1 MAALKIW
8 QDILWSHDVHGGL
21 GSRSMIFR
29 GNILVN
35 DTQRKEDGLIH
46 CDLLKPHGMS
56 TQAAISDLLIYEEET
71 VLSQKTISW
80 DPRWGLPED
89 GSRYFLMNVADGDF
103 APYDYMVDGDTLPV
117 PVTTNNCGPIRI
129 LEMYAG
135 GIGGWH
141 GAATLLKDFHDF
153 DAQVIGIEKDIHAVM
168 SYSISHRA
176 TILDGYGGMLPIDAL
191 TQRDDDCV
199 IHANIHSNSWIRAVA
214 QWAPELIAISSPC
227 PPWSRAAGQEGMTVP
242 DGFSLSE
249 TLASVK
255 FLEPRFLLIEQ
266 VGGFASHDH
275 RDLILQQI
283 RWAGFHLQWGRV
295 IDLQSICPVKRT
307 RWLGLAIKVGDP
319 VAVPRPFKC
328 WDPSP
333 PTGPVAFDA
342 VFPDAWT
349 NIPELQ
355 ISPKA
360 MNMASDV
367 SLLPPNKR
375 QKVAPADV
383 FSSRCYSGKDIIPT
397 FMAAYTNQHNLNPKL
412 LEEKGLMTHFVKLSE
427 DQAARMWHPLEALI
441 LHAPYKHFWIP
452 HDWITAWRHIG
463 NHISVPHAL
472 LLLVNA
478 LAQLPS
484 RCTVPTIDEAL
495 HTLMTHRISA
505 SKVKL
510 HQHDLGLFATVAADS
525 VPPPFDAISEFLS
538 QLDMQQ
544 LPRGAEWHPVR
555 GFFVPVSPTH
565 PIAEVTEDDIPENP
579 VVLLSPLTVLDSS
592 TEEESIEA
600 TAPFVPFMQGV
611 IHGPEQP
618 VSFWFAADV
627 PMDIIAEVWDDNIC
641 VKQTN
646 EPPPPGVAKEF
657 QLNDRPLRINED
669 SQACVIFH
677 EGNLTILPP
686 TRAMF
691 DHHEASYGVELEDQ
705 FGRSPLLKFD
715 SFFAFRAKPV
725 SRTWSPELPMAHFV
739 VAAFPA
745 CQIRSHFCNL
755 ELELII
761 SGPPAPRN
769 TMVQFWTT
777 LISSTELG
785 EIGLRIAIQESSEST
800 RVIFKHLHNHAAFP
814 VPALRILLAVY
825 AFRYLMQPL
834 HTSEDD
840 ARLFYIKWLGRYLWK
855 GHLQDSLTIQTIST
869 HLVIATIPTHGTENH
884 LGFRVIHTGKL
895 RPPHL
900 TLIDCPS
907 SLRVSEQKHVSTLH
921 MILGM
926 TGGGPGTGSKGAH
939 RIQIKNSVASTLLQ
953 EGHDLQWVSQS
964 VDKLV
969 DAASVRLVA
978 PLTSMPPGNG
988 RLQAIYQMMRQ
999 NQIDI
1004 PPCNSKLTSQVA
1016 LQQKHKKR
1024 APIMPC
1030 PDDYTVSPGSLLYA
1044 DGSPA
1049 QQTKEIH
1056 PHQRG
1061 FCLTTMEAA
1070 APWLQAAET
1079 VSSDELAL
1087 IVVGTVGVDTQLP
1100 VSTHT
1105 LPCTDQQQ
1113 RQVLLA
1119 VTVIQLGEKH
1129 VTVKQWANQQVATDN
1144 TTMMAITLWRDE
1156 LEDHWMSLSSN
1167 PFGHIR
1173 KILGPHQDAV
1183 VSMWGKSF
1191 RKNKGACQPKDAS
1204 SLQIH
1209 CTLKDDA
1216 LKPVLQ
1222 EGGYNHL
1229 WFTPKSN
1236 EGKPHSDYKLIWL
1249 APEVTLQETKV
1260 IGAKLSS
1267 FYGISRGA
1275 NRYAIRVASSSFAAS
1290 WKLIHPGS
1298 EPPEQVAAEFLYK
1311 LESLPFGTT
1320 SNMLNQWSTHAGFK
1334 MKAIRALG
1342 PRCWLIG
1349 TPKEL
1354 PVQQYAFNGAP
1365 ILINPVKPR
1374 YDRLDP
1380 IVAGPKPSL
1389 STQALPA
1396 LASDP
1401 WAPFFSAR
1409 SGISNTAKPTAP
1421 AQPGPTEIK
1430 LQEQDSKLQDMA
1442 SSLAAMQ
1449 ANQAEQQQHIASLK
1463 EDIHKREQKVLG
1475 HIDGQIQHLR
1485 NEMDQSFSQAL
1496 KQHSQHFDD
1505 NLAEIKQLLLANQK
1519 RKTPAD
1525 GDEEM

>member
-1 MAALKIW
+1 MSASSAALGTGRNGDAQGPEAALRREKQELLKEKAPVAWTSTSFPGAVAASLPWWTTESITYPAFV
-8 QDILWSHDVHGGL
+8 SCEGP
-21 GSRSMIFR
+21 

-71 VLSQKTISW
+71 VLSQRTISW

-89 GSRYFLMNVADGDF
+89 GSRYYLMNVADGDF
-103 APYDYMVDGDTLPV
+103 APYDYKVDGDTLPV

-141 GAATLLKDFHDF
+141 GAATLLKDFHDL

-367 SLLPPNKR
+367 ALLPPNKR
-375 QKVAPADV
+375 QRVAPADV

-565 PIAEVTEDDIPENP
+565 PIAEETEDDIPENP
-579 VVLLSPLTVLDSS
+579 LVLLSPLTVLDSS

-600 TAPFVPFMQGV
+600 TAPFVPLMKGV
-611 IHGPEQP
+611 IHGPEQT

-657 QLNDRPLRINED
+657 QLNDRPLRINEE

-715 SFFAFRAKPV
+715 SFFAFRAKP
-725 SRTWSPELPMAHFV
+725 
-739 VAAFPA
+739 
-745 CQIRSHFCNL
+745 
-755 ELELII
+755 
-761 SGPPAPRN
+761 
-769 TMVQFWTT
+769 
-777 LISSTELG
+777 
-785 EIGLRIAIQESSEST
+785 
-800 RVIFKHLHNHAAFP
+800 
-814 VPALRILLAVY
+814 
-825 AFRYLMQPL
+825 
-834 HTSEDD
+834 
-840 ARLFYIKWLGRYLWK
+840 
-855 GHLQDSLTIQTIST
+855 
-869 HLVIATIPTHGTENH
+869 
-884 LGFRVIHTGKL
+884 
-895 RPPHL
+895 
-900 TLIDCPS
+900 
-907 SLRVSEQKHVSTLH
+907 
-921 MILGM
+921 
-926 TGGGPGTGSKGAH
+926 
-939 RIQIKNSVASTLLQ
+939 

-1024 APIMPC
+1024 
-1030 PDDYTVSPGSLLYA
+1030 
-1044 DGSPA
+1044 
-1049 QQTKEIH
+1049 
-1056 PHQRG
+1056 

-1105 LPCTDQQQ
+1105 LPCTDKQQ

-1119 VTVIQLGEKH
+1119 VTVIQLNEKH
-1129 VTVKQWANQQVATDN
+1129 VAVKQWANQQVATDN

-1183 VSMWGKSF
+1183 VSMWGKSY

-1389 STQALPA
+1389 STQAPH
-1396 LASDP
+1396 
-1401 WAPFFSAR
+1401 
-1409 SGISNTAKPTAP
+1409 GNQVT
-1421 AQPGPTEIK
+1421 G
-1430 LQEQDSKLQDMA
+1430 QDSKLQDMA

-1463 EDIHKREQKVLG
+1463 EDMHKREQKVLG

-1496 KQHSQHFDD
+1496 KQHRQHFDD

-1519 RKTPAD
+1519 RKNPAD